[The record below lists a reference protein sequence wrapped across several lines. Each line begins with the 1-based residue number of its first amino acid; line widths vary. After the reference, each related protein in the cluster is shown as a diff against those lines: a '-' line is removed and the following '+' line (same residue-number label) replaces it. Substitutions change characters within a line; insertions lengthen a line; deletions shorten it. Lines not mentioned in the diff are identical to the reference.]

1 MLSLSVNFT
10 YSLSLLLCL
19 SPVAT
24 FSHFGSK
31 FNEHLLTYLTM
42 ITSEKQQN
50 KGDANIEGFTVL
62 SILEL

>member
-10 YSLSLLLCL
+10 YSLSLLLCS